1 MDAKTILE
9 QLKEKFEGVSEA
21 VLKPTATKLA
31 KTIDD
36 ESALTDEIAGVT
48 IQGIIDSYTDSR
60 VTNGVNTALR
70 RERAKTPTTTPTEA
84 EPTDEADSKEQTSK
98 EQTSKDSHRSEDEAP
113 AWAKT
118 LLTRLGALE
127 ADATKARGAKR
138 AEELRG
144 LAKDLPASV
153 ASLFETRN
161 DLGDLS
167 EEDYNALRE
176 QTRKQVSEISQDFAK
191 PTFGTPLHRAD
202 TPKVSPEVQAGAE
215 ALAKSFAEDIKAK

>member
-1 MDAKTILE
+1 MDAKLILE
-9 QLKEKFEGVSEA
+9 QLKEKFEGVSDA
-21 VLKPTATKLA
+21 VLKPTAAKLA

-98 EQTSKDSHRSEDEAP
+98 DSNRAGADEAP
-113 AWAKT
+113 AWAKA

-153 ASLFETRN
+153 ASLFETRS

-176 QTRKQVSEISQDFAK
+176 QTQKQVNEISQDFAK

-202 TPKVSPEVQAGAE
+202 TPKVSPDVKAGAE